1 MIIDAQEVKDT
12 IGFISKILETM
23 NNHAKIHN
31 IDLAYNGF
39 SHDLHVYEERLLNI
53 SKKITDA
60 IESASIETYEDIN
73 KEAIG
78 MNIFHSCITIF
89 I

>member
-1 MIIDAQEVKDT
+1 MDAQEMKDT
-12 IGFISKILETM
+12 IGFVSKILEAM
-23 NNHAKIHN
+23 NYHAKMHK
-31 IDLAYNGF
+31 IDLVYNRF

-53 SKKITDA
+53 SKRITDA
-60 IESASIETYEDIN
+60 IESASIETYEGIN